1 MLFPLQVMEGD
12 EQAKAWVAL
21 DESTPSPLPFQRRVI
36 YESPEDD
43 PLLVYG
49 FQINL
54 LSYRMV
60 VESCRI
66 INGSI
71 SSTQNN
77 ICVSLASPLYTKVEE
92 GCRSLSHA
100 YCRKKRKEE

>member
-1 MLFPLQVMEGD
+1 MEGD

-60 VESCRI
+60 VESSMVQFPQRKT
-66 INGSI
+66 I
-71 SSTQNN
+71 SVNPKPPPSTQRLKKDVVRYRMPN
-77 ICVSLASPLYTKVEE
+77 
-92 GCRSLSHA
+92 
-100 YCRKKRKEE
+100 CRKKRKEE

>member
-54 LSYRMV
+54 LSYQMV
-60 VESCRI
+60 VESSMVQFPQRKTISC
-66 INGSI
+66 SI
-71 SSTQNN
+71 Q
-77 ICVSLASPLYTKVEE
+77 SLPPLHK
-92 GCRSLSHA
+92 G
-100 YCRKKRKEE
+100 

>member
-54 LSYRMV
+54 LS
-60 VESCRI
+60 CRI

-77 ICVSLASPLYTKVEE
+77 ILYPKPPPSTQRLKKDVV
-92 GCRSLSHA
+92 R
-100 YCRKKRKEE
+100 YRMPNCRKKRKEE

>member
-54 LSYRMV
+54 LS
-60 VESCRI
+60 
-66 INGSI
+66 
-71 SSTQNN
+71 
-77 ICVSLASPLYTKVEE
+77 
-92 GCRSLSHA
+92 
-100 YCRKKRKEE
+100 

>member
-54 LSYRMV
+54 LSESSMV
-60 VESCRI
+60 QFPQRKTISCI
-66 INGSI
+66 
-71 SSTQNN
+71 Q
-77 ICVSLASPLYTKVEE
+77 SLPPLHK
-92 GCRSLSHA
+92 G
-100 YCRKKRKEE
+100 

>member
-54 LSYRMV
+54 LSYQMV
-60 VESCRI
+60 VESSMVQFPQRKT
-66 INGSI
+66 I
-71 SSTQNN
+71 SCIQ
-77 ICVSLASPLYTKVEE
+77 SLPPLHK
-92 GCRSLSHA
+92 G
-100 YCRKKRKEE
+100 

>member
-54 LSYRMV
+54 LSYRNHQWFNFLNAKQYLP
-60 VESCRI
+60 I
-66 INGSI
+66 L
-71 SSTQNN
+71 
-77 ICVSLASPLYTKVEE
+77 SLPPLHK
-92 GCRSLSHA
+92 G
-100 YCRKKRKEE
+100 